1 MGCPTH
7 EPAGRV
13 TISSPSRMST
23 TRARIHLRKA
33 QNTDR
38 AAQAEV
44 GFEPTNNG
52 FAIRPLSPLGYSAE
66 HAKNTQQQR
75 RSQRVAQIESILRIP
90 CP

>member
-13 TISSPSRMST
+13 TIASPSRMST
-23 TRARIHLRKA
+23 TRARIHLRA
-33 QNTDR
+33 AGNADR

-52 FAIRPLSPLGYSAE
+52 FAIRPLGPLGYSA
-66 HAKNTQQQR
+66 AMRKNNPL
-75 RSQRVAQIESILRIP
+75 S
-90 CP
+90 